1 MNESEISTSDSVWSD
16 WIRRLTN
23 YKKKYGDMLVNAS
36 YVTGDGYKLGN
47 WVSYQISNKKKLN
60 VERINQLNNLDGWVW
75 NANDA
80 KWEANFFLLLN
91 FSNEQ
96 GHCNLPYEWTIHD
109 RFIKL
114 RSWVTKQ
121 RTGKSKLSEIRI
133 KKLESI
139 KGWTWHER

>member
-36 YVTGDGYKLGN
+36 YVTGDGCKLGN
-47 WVSYQISNKKKLN
+47 WVSYQRSNKKKLS

-80 KWEANFFLLLN
+80 K
-91 FSNEQ
+91 
-96 GHCNLPYEWTIHD
+96 
-109 RFIKL
+109 
-114 RSWVTKQ
+114 
-121 RTGKSKLSEIRI
+121 
-133 KKLESI
+133 
-139 KGWTWHER
+139 